1 MSDNY
6 DLYDTTY
13 CSYTNHS
20 SLNNFS
26 HQILLLIILLF
37 HLFFFLWV
45 GWGGVCVLWS
55 KQIKMDVEDSY
66 GQLLTSLQVDAQY

>member
-37 HLFFFLWV
+37 HLFFFFV
-45 GWGGVCVLWS
+45 GGLGWSVCAVVQTDQDGCRGFIWPTLN
-55 KQIKMDVEDSY
+55 
-66 GQLLTSLQVDAQY
+66 